1 MIAGLLRDHGVNR
14 AQISISCVGSTLIRK
29 LNREYLQRDCVTDV
43 IAFDLSA
50 GGSGGIYSPLVG
62 DVYICVPRALEQAAR
77 LNLGG
82 EEEIVRLAAH
92 GVLHL
97 LGYDHE
103 KPADASEMTELQEE
117 YVKKIIPLP
126 EVFI

>member
-1 MIAGLLRDHGVNR
+1 MRAEQPQKMHIHLSRTTRTALEALYTPLKKMIAGLLRDHGVNR

-77 LNLGG
+77 LN
-82 EEEIVRLAAH
+82 
-92 GVLHL
+92 
-97 LGYDHE
+97 
-103 KPADASEMTELQEE
+103 
-117 YVKKIIPLP
+117 
-126 EVFI
+126 